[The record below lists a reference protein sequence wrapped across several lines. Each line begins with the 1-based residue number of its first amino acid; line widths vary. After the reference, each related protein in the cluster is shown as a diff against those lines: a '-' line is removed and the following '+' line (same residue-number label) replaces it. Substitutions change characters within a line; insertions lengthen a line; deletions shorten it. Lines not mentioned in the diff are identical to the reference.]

1 VSADHP
7 TRLLDVGALWR
18 AFSATAPALLPIV
31 LAIFGAATGA
41 RAEQLPLWEAG
52 AGVTVISLPDYRG
65 SDERRTWL
73 LPFPYLVYRGEFLQ
87 ADERRMR
94 GLFFKTESIELDASV
109 SGTPPVK
116 SSENEARQGMP
127 DLDPTLE
134 IGPSLNFSM
143 WKSADR
149 KTTLE
154 LRLPARAVFASDL
167 SYVDFVGWVFQPTL
181 NVDTRDV
188 LGYPGWKLGLL
199 GGPVYSNGHYNR
211 YFYAVDPAFATASR
225 PAYSPG
231 GGYGGAQFIAALSKR
246 YGDFWIG
253 GFAKWDTLNEAVFAD
268 SPLVTA
274 RQTFSA
280 GIAVAWMIGESK
292 TRVETNTD
300 H

>member
-1 VSADHP
+1 MSVGI
-7 TRLLDVGALWR
+7 RLRRGALWT
-18 AFSATAPALLPIV
+18 AFSATAPALIPVV
-31 LAIFGAATGA
+31 LALSGAATGA

-52 AGVTVISLPDYRG
+52 AGVTIINFPEYRG
-65 SDERRTWL
+65 SAERRTWV

-87 ADERRMR
+87 ADERRVR
-94 GLFFKTESIELDASV
+94 GVFFKTESVELDASF
-109 SGTPPVK
+109 SGTVPVN
-116 SSENEARQGMP
+116 SSENAARQGMP

-134 IGPSLNFSM
+134 IGPSLNFSLLR
-143 WKSADR
+143 SVDR

-154 LRLPARAVFASDL
+154 LRLPVRAVLASDL

-188 LGYPGWKLGLL
+188 FGHPGWKLGLL
-199 GGPVYSNGHYNR
+199 GGPVYSNSNYNR

-246 YGDFWIG
+246 YRDFWIG
-253 GFAKWDTLNEAVFAD
+253 GFAKWDTLSGAVFAD

-274 RQTFSA
+274 RQTWSA
-280 GIAVAWMIGESK
+280 GVAVAWVIGESK
-292 TRVETNTD
+292 TKVETNRVP
-300 H
+300 